1 MLSTTKSVG
10 LETCR
15 GLLEAGQE
23 RTRTAAKLEP
33 LTILIVPS
41 LVTTRRS
48 SIVPR
53 VLRRLEGGRASLLR
67 PSIPA
72 APVVVDGGGGG
83 SGVGG
88 GGVVIGGEVRWW

>member
-23 RTRTAAKLEP
+23 RTRTDAKLEP

-67 PSIPA
+67 PSSPRRQLSL
-72 APVVVDGGGGG
+72 VGGGGV
-83 SGVGG
+83 SG